1 MRLPANDYR
10 RSEEGGTPKRR
21 LTWWAR
27 WLWWVKPTALATSP
41 TERSVLESSSL
52 ARFTLHPITYWCG
65 VRPVE
70 RLNCLEKWYWLRLAT
85 PAISESPR
93 SVERLS
99 FTKSVTRRSAL
110 RESPPLP
117 SVAARGAA
125 PWLRRR
131 CVASAV
137 ARASP

>member
-52 ARFTLHPITYWCG
+52 ARFTLRWITYWCG
-65 VRPVE
+65 ERPVE

-93 SVERLS
+93 SSERLS
-99 FTKSVTRRSAL
+99 FTNSVTRRSVL
-110 RESPPLP
+110 LGRP
-117 SVAARGAA
+117 A
-125 PWLRRR
+125 PWSATVCGEAAWLRSR

-137 ARASP
+137 ARESP